1 MNIWINQMSW
11 GQKWVF
17 SDISCWGQLG
27 LHFCQ
32 HRLPAN
38 CQQGEAATPV
48 AKLETH
54 TLLSAAI
61 GTVADVATFCARQP
75 QTCEAMASV
84 ASVAEAKA
92 KYSLKLAYEWAN
104 GQPIAAPVGDNGQSN
119 GISGLLKQPDL
130 QDRHAPQPSAGLA
143 HRQPIRWS
151 PAAHHAWPKPEP
163 IPAPTP
169 CGSTTSFL
177 TGVGP
182 NPHARANPTRQPTG
196 LPGRKAHLPLS
207 ALRSF
212 SLFQSLFLICRI
224 CVCSGS
230 TP

>member
-1 MNIWINQMSW
+1 MGSKMGILRYIVLGAVGFALLPTPPAS
-11 GQKWVF
+11 
-17 SDISCWGQLG
+17 QL
-27 LHFCQ
+27 
-32 HRLPAN
+32 P
-38 CQQGEAATPV
+38 QGEAATPV

-130 QDRHAPQPSAGLA
+130 QDRHAPQPSAELGA
-143 HRQPIRWS
+143 S
-151 PAAHHAWPKPEP
+151 PADPLVTGSTSRMAETRTDTGTNTLRIDDLIPDWRGPEP
-163 IPAPTP
+163 SRP
-169 CGSTTSFL
+169 S
-177 TGVGP
+177 
-182 NPHARANPTRQPTG
+182 
-196 LPGRKAHLPLS
+196 
-207 ALRSF
+207 
-212 SLFQSLFLICRI
+212 
-224 CVCSGS
+224 
-230 TP
+230 

>member
-130 QDRHAPQPSAGLA
+130 QDRHAPQPSAELGA
-143 HRQPIRWS
+143 S
-151 PAAHHAWPKPEP
+151 PADPLVTGSTSRMAETRTDTGTNTLRIDDLIPDWRGPEP
-163 IPAPTP
+163 SRP
-169 CGSTTSFL
+169 S
-177 TGVGP
+177 
-182 NPHARANPTRQPTG
+182 
-196 LPGRKAHLPLS
+196 
-207 ALRSF
+207 
-212 SLFQSLFLICRI
+212 
-224 CVCSGS
+224 
-230 TP
+230 